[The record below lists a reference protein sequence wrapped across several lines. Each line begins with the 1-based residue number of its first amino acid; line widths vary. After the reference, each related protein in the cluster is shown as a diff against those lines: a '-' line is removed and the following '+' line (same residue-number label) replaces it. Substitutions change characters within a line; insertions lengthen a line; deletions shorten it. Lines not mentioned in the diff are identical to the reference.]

1 MAPPQTPT
9 NPISTSDTGA
19 EFGTNIPAIMKALL
33 LLPGDPINTP
43 ALQTKDVVE
52 IMITHCRSLAKE
64 RDNNLSDLKFLRDN
78 HIFAERD
85 IE

>member
-1 MAPPQTPT
+1 M
-9 NPISTSDTGA
+9 GA

-64 RDNNLSDLKFLRDN
+64 
-78 HIFAERD
+78 
-85 IE
+85 